1 VDVPTAL
8 ALLGLD
14 GSASWEEIRT
24 AHRVAIR
31 ASHPDAGGDAA
42 AAARVN
48 EAYQLLRR
56 AGLPGSV
63 APPPSSSGQP
73 ASARSEPAPDET
85 QRVRG
90 DDVGDVVS
98 RLADAAH
105 SIGELVFVDPQAGL
119 LEVIVGRAPG
129 VGQLV
134 AHVTAPTELGGDVP
148 VAFTLDPLGVAPAP
162 SIREVVRDLLAQLPR
177 RSGD

>member
-1 VDVPTAL
+1 MDVSTAL
-8 ALLGLD
+8 TLLGLD
-14 GSASWEEIRT
+14 GSPSWAEIRK
-24 AHRVAIR
+24 AHRLAIR
-31 ASHPDAGGDAA
+31 VSHPDAGGDAET
-42 AAARVN
+42 AARVN

-63 APPPSSSGQP
+63 TPPPSSPG
-73 ASARSEPAPDET
+73 EPAFFRNEPEPDQT
-85 QRVRG
+85 QRVEG
-90 DDVGDVVS
+90 DDVADVVA

-105 SIGELVFVDPQAGL
+105 AIGDVVFLDPQAGL

-134 AHVTAPTELGGDVP
+134 AHVTAPAELGGDVP

-162 SIREVVRDLLAQLPR
+162 PIREVVGDLLAQLPR
-177 RSGD
+177 RGGT